1 VTRQPSSDS
10 SAVAHRGDRE
20 PSQAS
25 REAVADRCAELMWAE
40 DEASRGLGIELADVG
55 PGRAVLT
62 MRVRPDMANGHGIAH
77 GGFTFTL
84 ADSAF
89 AFACN
94 SHNRRT
100 VAQGCD
106 IEFLAPVHAGDVLSA
121 EAVERWR
128 KGRNGIYDVT
138 VRCGTRVV
146 AEFRGRS
153 REIGGTFFDE
163 HGFEEDT
170 RG

>member
-1 VTRQPSSDS
+1 
-10 SAVAHRGDRE
+10 
-20 PSQAS
+20 
-25 REAVADRCAELMWAE
+25 
-40 DEASRGLGIELADVG
+40 
-55 PGRAVLT
+55 VLT
-62 MRVRPDMANGHGIAH
+62 MRIRPDMANGHGIAH

-106 IEFLAPVHAGDVLSA
+106 IAFLAPAHAGDVLEA

-128 KGRNGIYDVT
+128 QGRSGIYDVT
-138 VRCGTRVV
+138 VRRGGHVV

-153 REIGGTFFDE
+153 REIGGPFL
-163 HGFEEDT
+163 
-170 RG
+170 